1 MKVLS
6 GIIKTKLNGGIK
18 MIVSIIIQNKKD
30 DNGNTLYSL
39 SIFENEH
46 QLLNFDKLNISYAST
61 KNYKMLVYKSDFKY
75 FKERIKL
82 YYTDD
87 IIQFLDLGL

>member
-1 MKVLS
+1 
-6 GIIKTKLNGGIK
+6 
-18 MIVSIIIQNKKD
+18 MIVSIIMQNKKD

-61 KNYKMLVYKSDFKY
+61 KNYKMLIYKSDFQD
-75 FKERIKL
+75 FKKKIKL

-87 IIQFLDLGL
+87 TIQFLELGL